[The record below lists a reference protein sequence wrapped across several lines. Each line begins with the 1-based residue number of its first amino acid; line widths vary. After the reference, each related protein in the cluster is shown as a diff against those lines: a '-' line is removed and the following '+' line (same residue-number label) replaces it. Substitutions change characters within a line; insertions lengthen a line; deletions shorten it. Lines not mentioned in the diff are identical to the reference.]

1 MNPPILISMDH
12 NENQPTNKRPD
23 AVKWVCE
30 NDPTY
35 QWCGFW
41 ELPVDMQMQ
50 SGCDEF
56 ESCPDSALIN
66 RPECKGKCHMP
77 LFVNIE
83 LKEISDFWQSKN
95 TGHLGQ
101 QIMTMIAEGQPGV
114 VAVFGS
120 LQETM
125 DQVPKI
131 KSDHGRVQKRT
142 HFDIASDANTARA
155 MWGDAMAC
163 NVPIF
168 FLSSN
173 YETSFK
179 WILSMAKNI
188 LCGPTMASWLPRFPV
203 EPIGYGCLCS
213 VPGIGDVAAKGLL
226 QAYGG
231 ISQISNECKHNPEAI
246 AALKVNGK
254 ALGKAKAAKLVE
266 VFG

>member
-1 MNPPILISMDH
+1 MNPPILISMSS
-12 NENQPTNKRPD
+12 NENRPDNKRPD

-41 ELPVDMQMQ
+41 ELPVDLRI
-50 SGCDEF
+50 SLPRP
-56 ESCPDSALIN
+56 CPAENL
-66 RPECKGKCHMP
+66 H
-77 LFVNIE
+77 VHVE
-83 LKEISDFWQSKN
+83 LKEISDLWQSKN
-95 TGHLGQ
+95 TGHLGA
-101 QIMTMIAEGQPGV
+101 QIMTMVAEGQPGF

-125 DQVPKI
+125 DQIPKI

-155 MWGDAMAC
+155 MCADAMAC
-163 NVPIF
+163 NVPVF

-179 WILSMAKNI
+179 WILSMAKHI
-188 LCGPTMASWLPRFPV
+188 LTGPSMASWLPRFPTD
-203 EPIGYGCLCS
+203 PKGYCVLCS
-213 VPGIGDVAAKGLL
+213 IAGIGDVWARGLL

-231 ISQISNECKHNPEAI
+231 IGQIANECKHNPEAL
-246 AALKVNGK
+246 AACRVGGK
-254 ALGKAKAAKLVE
+254 ALGKAKAAKLIE